1 MPFQVSP
8 GVNVSEIDLSTVVPA
23 VSTTEGVIVG
33 TFTQGQVEQT
43 TLITSEEDLVARY
56 GKPNS
61 NNFETFLTASNFLS
75 YGNKLY
81 VTRVTAAD
89 AVTASAS
96 GNTSILIETRT
107 EAEALSGQGEFVA
120 QSAGAWGN
128 NLKISVCFDSADF
141 SEAITLSTGISPG
154 ATTVGCANTQLN
166 STVGGSNGTTNLTAG
181 DILRVGSST
190 IGFQD
195 LTVVSTALDGDDAG
209 VITFAPAYRLS
220 DTSPTAAT
228 RKWAHYLNVDA
239 APGTSNS
246 HIVVVD
252 EDGGISGTANTILEV
267 YADVSRTDGD
277 LDDQGN
283 SIFYKDVINER
294 SNYIWTTAASLADGA
309 NYTSFTN
316 GSEGTNG
323 TESTIALSR
332 LARGID
338 LYQNAEEIDISLVL
352 AGKANTVI
360 ANYLIDNI
368 AEVRKDCVVFIS
380 PERDDVVEQALG
392 AELDQV
398 LAFEAALTQ
407 SSYAVVDSG
416 YKYQYDKYNDKF
428 RYVPLNGDIAGLC
441 VRTDDTRDPWYSPA
455 GYNRGIIKNVV
466 KLAYNPKKGERD
478 QLYKAGVNPVITQS
492 GQGTLL
498 FGDKTLL
505 AKPSAFDRIN
515 VRRLFIVLEK
525 AIATAAKYSL
535 FEFNDEFTRAQFRNL
550 VEPFLRDVQGRRGIF
565 DFRVVCDT
573 SNNTS
578 EVIDRNEFIGDIY
591 VKPARSINFI
601 QLNFVAVR
609 TGVEFEEIV
618 GKF

>member
-43 TLITSEEDLVARY
+43 TLITSEEDLVARF

-96 GNTSILIETRT
+96 GNTTILIETRT

-120 QSAGAWGN
+120 QSAGTWGN

-141 SEAITLSTGISPG
+141 SEAITLSDGISTG
-154 ATTVGCANTQLN
+154 ATTVQAANNQL
-166 STVGGSNGTTNLTAG
+166 SGTNLAAG
-181 DILRVGSST
+181 DILRVGNTS

-195 LTVVSTALDGDDAG
+195 LTVTAAAVESGNTDYVKID
-209 VITFAPAYRLS
+209 FSPSYRLS
-220 DTSPTAAT
+220 DTSPVAAT

-309 NYTSFTN
+309 NYTSFSN

-368 AEVRKDCVVFIS
+368 AESRKDCVVFIS
-380 PERDDVVEQALG
+380 PERSDVVEQALG

-565 DFRVVCDT
+565 DFSVVCDT

>member
-8 GVNVSEIDLSTVVPA
+8 GVNVTEIDLSTVVPA

-43 TLITSEEDLVARY
+43 TLITSEEDLVDRF

-61 NNFETFLTASNFLS
+61 NNFETFFTASNFLS

-96 GNTSILIETRT
+96 GNTTILIETRT

-120 QSAGAWGN
+120 QSPGTWGN

-141 SEAITLSTGISPG
+141 SEAITLTTGISTG
-154 ATTVGCANTQLN
+154 ATTVQCANSFLT
-166 STVGGSNGTTNLTAG
+166 STNLAAG
-181 DILRVGSST
+181 DILRVGNSS

-195 LTVVSTALDGDDAG
+195 LTVSSAAVESGNTNYAL
-209 VITFAPAYRLS
+209 ITFAPAYRLS

-239 APGTSNS
+239 APGSANS

-267 YADVSRTDGD
+267 FADVSRTDGD

-294 SNYIWTTAASLADGA
+294 SNYIWATAASLADGA

-368 AEVRKDCVVFIS
+368 AEVRKDCVVFVS
-380 PERDDVVEQALG
+380 PERSDVVEQALG
-392 AELDQV
+392 AEVDQV
-398 LAFEAALTQ
+398 LSFESGLTQ

-428 RYVPLNGDIAGLC
+428 RYIPLNGDIAGLC

-478 QLYKAGVNPVITQS
+478 QLYKAGVNPVITQA

-573 SNNTS
+573 SNNTGD
-578 EVIDRNEFIGDIY
+578 VIDRNEFVGDIY
-591 VKPARSINFI
+591 VKPAKSINFI

>member
-8 GVNVSEIDLSTVVPA
+8 GVNVTEIDLSTVVPA

-33 TFTQGQVEQT
+33 VFSQGAVEQT
-43 TLITSEEDLVARY
+43 TLVTSEEDLVARF
-56 GKPNS
+56 GRPNA
-61 NNFETFLTASNFLS
+61 NNYETFFTAANFLS

-96 GNTSILIETRT
+96 GNNSLLIETRT

-120 QSAGAWGN
+120 QSPGTWGN
-128 NLKISVCFDSADF
+128 NLKISVCYDNEDF
-141 SEAITLSTGISPG
+141 SETITLTTGISIG
-154 ATTVGCANTQLN
+154 DTTVQCANSFLT
-166 STVGGSNGTTNLTAG
+166 STNLAAG
-181 DILRVGSST
+181 DVLRVGTQT
-190 IGFQD
+190 IGYQD
-195 LTVVSTALDGDDAG
+195 LTVTSAEIESGNTDYAL
-209 VITFAPAYRLS
+209 ITFSPAYRLS
-220 DTSPTAAT
+220 DTSSTTAQ

-239 APGTSNS
+239 APATGNA
-246 HIVVVD
+246 HIVVID
-252 EDGGISGTANTILEV
+252 EDGGISGTANTVLEV
-267 YADVSRTDGD
+267 FSDVSRTDGVTN
-277 LDDQGN
+277 DQGA
-283 SIFYKDVINER
+283 SVYYKDVINER
-294 SNYIWTTAASLADGA
+294 SNYIWATAASLGDGV

-316 GSEGTNG
+316 GAEGTNA

-352 AGKANTVI
+352 AGKANTVV

-368 AEVRKDCVVFIS
+368 AETRKDCVVFVS
-380 PERDDVVEQALG
+380 PERSDVVEQSLG
-392 AELDQV
+392 TEIDQV
-398 LAFEAALTQ
+398 LAFENGLTQ
-407 SSYAVVDSG
+407 SSYAVMDSG

-441 VRTDDTRDPWYSPA
+441 VRTDDTRDPWWSPA

-478 QLYKAGVNPVITQS
+478 ILYKAGINPVITQS

-505 AKPSAFDRIN
+505 ARPSAFDRIN

-525 AIATAAKYSL
+525 AISTAAKYSL

-550 VEPFLRDVQGRRGIF
+550 VEPFLRDVQGRRGIY

-573 SNNTS
+573 SNNTG
-578 EVIDRNEFIGDIY
+578 EVIDRNEFVGDIY
-591 VKPARSINFI
+591 IKPAKSINFI

>member
-43 TLITSEEDLVARY
+43 TLITSEEDLVARF

-96 GNTSILIETRT
+96 GNTTILIETRT
-107 EAEALSGQGEFVA
+107 ESEALSGQGEFVA
-120 QSAGAWGN
+120 QSAGTWGN

-141 SEAITLSTGISPG
+141 SEAITLSDGISTG
-154 ATTVGCANTQLN
+154 ATTVQAANNQL
-166 STVGGSNGTTNLTAG
+166 SGTNLAAG
-181 DILRVGSST
+181 DILRVGNTS

-195 LTVVSTALDGDDAG
+195 LTVTAAAVESGNTDYVKID
-209 VITFAPAYRLS
+209 FSPSYRLS
-220 DTSPTAAT
+220 DTSPVAAT

-368 AEVRKDCVVFIS
+368 AEVRKDCVVFVS
-380 PERDDVVEQALG
+380 PERSDVVEQALG

-505 AKPSAFDRIN
+505 DKPSAFDRIN

-565 DFRVVCDT
+565 DFSVVCDT
-573 SNNTS
+573 TNNTS
-578 EVIDRNEFIGDIY
+578 GVIDRNEFVGDIY

>member
-8 GVNVSEIDLSTVVPA
+8 GVNVTEIDLSTVVPA

-43 TLITSEEDLVARY
+43 TLITSEEDLVARF

-61 NNFETFLTASNFLS
+61 NNYETFFTASNFLS

-89 AVTASAS
+89 AVTASSS
-96 GNTSILIETRT
+96 GNTTILIETRT
-107 EAEALSGQGEFVA
+107 ESEALSGQGEFVA
-120 QSAGAWGN
+120 QSAGTWGN

-141 SEAITLSTGISPG
+141 SENITLTTGISTG
-154 ATTVGCANTQLN
+154 ANTVQAAN
-166 STVGGSNGTTNLTAG
+166 SFLTSTNLAAG
-181 DILRVGSST
+181 DILRVGNTS

-195 LTVVSTALDGDDAG
+195 LTVTAAAVESGNTDYVKID
-209 VITFAPAYRLS
+209 FSPSYRLS
-220 DTSPTAAT
+220 DTSPVAAT

-323 TESTIALSR
+323 TESTISLSR
-332 LARGID
+332 LARGLD

-360 ANYLIDNI
+360 ANYIIDNI
-368 AEVRKDCVVFIS
+368 AEDRKDCVVFIS
-380 PERDDVVEQALG
+380 PERGDVVEQALG

-398 LAFEAALTQ
+398 LGFEAALTQ

-478 QLYKAGVNPVITQS
+478 QLYKAGINPVITQA

-505 AKPSAFDRIN
+505 DRPSAFDRIN

-573 SNNTS
+573 SNNTGD
-578 EVIDRNEFIGDIY
+578 VIDRNEFIGDIY

>member
-8 GVNVSEIDLSTVVPA
+8 GVNVTEIDLSTVVPA

-43 TLITSEEDLVARY
+43 TLITSEEDLVARF

-61 NNFETFLTASNFLS
+61 NNFETFFTASNFLS

-96 GNTSILIETRT
+96 GNTTILIETRT
-107 EAEALSGQGEFVA
+107 EAEALSGQGEFIA
-120 QSAGAWGN
+120 QSAGTWGN

-141 SEAITLSTGISPG
+141 SEAITLTTGISTG
-154 ATTVGCANTQLN
+154 ATTIQCANSFLT
-166 STVGGSNGTTNLTAG
+166 STNLAAG
-181 DILRVGSST
+181 DILRVGNSS

-195 LTVVSTALDGDDAG
+195 LSVSSAVVESGNTDYAL
-209 VITFAPAYRLS
+209 ITFAPAYRLS

-239 APGTSNS
+239 APGSANS

-294 SNYIWTTAASLADGA
+294 SNYIWTTAASLTDGA
-309 NYTSFTN
+309 NYISFTN

-360 ANYLIDNI
+360 ANYIIDNI
-368 AEVRKDCVVFIS
+368 AEDRKDCVVFIS
-380 PERDDVVEQALG
+380 PERGDVVEQALG

-398 LAFEAALTQ
+398 LAFETALTQ

-478 QLYKAGVNPVITQS
+478 QLYKAGVNPVITQA

-573 SNNTS
+573 SNNTG

>member
-43 TLITSEEDLVARY
+43 TLITSEEDLVARF

-61 NNFETFLTASNFLS
+61 NNYETFLTASNFLS

-96 GNTSILIETRT
+96 GNTTILIETRT
-107 EAEALSGQGEFVA
+107 ESEALSGQGEFVA
-120 QSAGAWGN
+120 QSAGTWGN
-128 NLKISVCFDSADF
+128 NLEISVCFDAADF
-141 SEAITLSTGISPG
+141 SEAITLTTGITTG
-154 ATTVGCANTQLN
+154 ATTVQAANSFLT
-166 STVGGSNGTTNLTAG
+166 STNLAAG

-195 LTVVSTALDGDDAG
+195 LTVSSADVESGNTDYAL
-209 VITFAPAYRLS
+209 ITFAPAYRLS
-220 DTSPTAAT
+220 DTSPTTAT
-228 RKWAHYLNVDA
+228 RKWAHYLNVDG
-239 APGTSNS
+239 APSGSNA

-252 EDGGISGTANTILEV
+252 EDGGITGTANTILEV
-267 YADVSRTDGD
+267 YSDVSRTDGT
-277 LDDQGN
+277 LDDQGS

-294 SNYIWTTAASLADGA
+294 SNYIWTTAAGLADGA
-309 NYTSFTN
+309 NYTSFSN

-380 PERDDVVEQALG
+380 PESSDVVEQALG

-478 QLYKAGVNPVITQS
+478 QLYKAGVNPVITQA

-550 VEPFLRDVQGRRGIF
+550 VEPFLRDVQGRRGIY

-573 SNNTS
+573 TNNTS
-578 EVIDRNEFIGDIY
+578 GVIDRNEFIGDIY
-591 VKPARSINFI
+591 IKPAKSINFI

>member
-8 GVNVSEIDLSTVVPA
+8 GVNVTEIDLSTVVPA

-33 TFTQGQVEQT
+33 VFSQGAVEQT
-43 TLITSEEDLVARY
+43 TLVTSEEDLVARF
-56 GKPNS
+56 GRPNA
-61 NNFETFLTASNFLS
+61 NNYETFFTAANFLS

-96 GNTSILIETRT
+96 GNTSLLIETRT

-120 QSAGAWGN
+120 QSPGTWGN
-128 NLKISVCFDSADF
+128 NLEISICYDSADF
-141 SEAITLSTGISPG
+141 SEAITLTTGISIG
-154 ATTVGCANTQLN
+154 ETSVQCANSFLT
-166 STVGGSNGTTNLTAG
+166 STNLAAG
-181 DILRVGSST
+181 DILRVGNSS

-195 LTVVSTALDGDDAG
+195 LTVTAADTESGNTDYAL
-209 VITFAPAYRLS
+209 ITFAPAYRLS
-220 DTSPTAAT
+220 QTSPTSAN
-228 RKWAHYLNVDA
+228 RYWAHYLNVDG
-239 APGTSNS
+239 APATGNA

-267 YADVSRTDGD
+267 FSNVSRTDGVTN
-277 LDDQGN
+277 DQGT
-283 SIFYKDVINER
+283 SVYYKDVINER
-294 SNYIWTTAASLADGA
+294 SNYIWATAASLGDGV

-316 GSEGTNG
+316 GAEGTNA

-352 AGKANTVI
+352 AGKANTVV

-368 AEVRKDCVVFIS
+368 AETRKDCVVFVS
-380 PERDDVVEQALG
+380 PERSDVVEQSLG

-398 LAFEAALTQ
+398 LAFENGLTQ
-407 SSYAVVDSG
+407 SSYAVMDSG

-441 VRTDDTRDPWYSPA
+441 VRTDDTRDPWWSPA

-505 AKPSAFDRIN
+505 ARPSAFDRIN

-525 AIATAAKYSL
+525 AISTAAKYSL

-550 VEPFLRDVQGRRGIF
+550 VEPFLRDVQGRRGIY

-573 SNNTS
+573 SNNTG
-578 EVIDRNEFIGDIY
+578 EVIDRNEFVGDIY
-591 VKPARSINFI
+591 IKPAKSINFI

>member
-8 GVNVSEIDLSTVVPA
+8 GVNVTEIDLSTVVPA

-43 TLITSEEDLVARY
+43 TLITSEEDLVARF

-61 NNFETFLTASNFLS
+61 NNYETFFTASNFLS

-96 GNTSILIETRT
+96 GNTTILIETRT
-107 EAEALSGQGEFVA
+107 ESEALSGQGEFVA
-120 QSAGAWGN
+120 QSAGTWGN

-141 SEAITLSTGISPG
+141 SEAITLTTGISTG
-154 ATTVGCANTQLN
+154 ATTVQAANSFLT
-166 STVGGSNGTTNLTAG
+166 STNLAAG
-181 DILRVGSST
+181 DILRVGNSS

-195 LTVVSTALDGDDAG
+195 LSVSSAVVESGNTDYAL
-209 VITFAPAYRLS
+209 ITFAPAYRLS

-239 APGTSNS
+239 APGSANS

-309 NYTSFTN
+309 NYTSFSN

-360 ANYLIDNI
+360 ANYIIDNI
-368 AEVRKDCVVFIS
+368 AEVRKDCVVFLS
-380 PERDDVVEQALG
+380 PERGDVVEQALG
-392 AELDQV
+392 AELEQITDGTTASFV
-398 LAFEAALTQ
+398 GNIRR
-407 SSYAVVDSG
+407 SSYAVMDSG

-478 QLYKAGVNPVITQS
+478 ILYKAGVNPVITQA

-573 SNNTS
+573 SNNTG
-578 EVIDRNEFIGDIY
+578 EVIDRNEFVGDIY

>member
-23 VSTTEGVIVG
+23 VSTTEGVLVG

-43 TLITSEEDLVARY
+43 TLITSEEDLVARF

-61 NNFETFLTASNFLS
+61 NNYETFFTASNFLS

-96 GNTSILIETRT
+96 GNTTILIETRT
-107 EAEALSGQGEFVA
+107 EAEALSGQGEFIA
-120 QSAGAWGN
+120 QSAGTWGN

-141 SEAITLSTGISPG
+141 SEAITLTTGISTG
-154 ATTVGCANTQLN
+154 ATTIQVANNQL
-166 STVGGSNGTTNLTAG
+166 SGTNLAAG
-181 DILRVGSST
+181 DILRVGNSS

-195 LTVVSTALDGDDAG
+195 LSVSSAVVESGNTDYAL
-209 VITFAPAYRLS
+209 ITFAPAYRLS

-239 APGTSNS
+239 APGSANS

-294 SNYIWTTAASLADGA
+294 SNYIWTTAASLTDGA
-309 NYTSFTN
+309 NYTSFSN

-368 AEVRKDCVVFIS
+368 AEDRKDCVVFIS
-380 PERDDVVEQALG
+380 PERGDVVEQALG

-478 QLYKAGVNPVITQS
+478 QLYKAGVNPVITQA

-565 DFRVVCDT
+565 DFSVVCDT

>member
-8 GVNVSEIDLSTVVPA
+8 GVNVTEIDLSTVVPA

-43 TLITSEEDLVARY
+43 TLITSEEDLVDRF

-61 NNFETFLTASNFLS
+61 NNFETFFTASNFLS

-96 GNTSILIETRT
+96 GNTTILIETRT

-120 QSAGAWGN
+120 QSPGTWGN

-141 SEAITLSTGISPG
+141 SEAITLTTGISTG
-154 ATTVGCANTQLN
+154 ATTVQCANSFLT
-166 STVGGSNGTTNLTAG
+166 STNLAAG
-181 DILRVGSST
+181 DILRVGNSS

-195 LTVVSTALDGDDAG
+195 LTVSSAAVESGNTNYAL
-209 VITFAPAYRLS
+209 ITFAPAYRLS

-239 APGTSNS
+239 APGSANS

-267 YADVSRTDGD
+267 FADVSRTDGD

-294 SNYIWTTAASLADGA
+294 SNYIWATAASLADGA

-368 AEVRKDCVVFIS
+368 AEVRKDCVVFVS
-380 PERDDVVEQALG
+380 PERSDVVEQALG
-392 AELDQV
+392 AEVDQV
-398 LAFEAALTQ
+398 LSFESGLTQ

-478 QLYKAGVNPVITQS
+478 QLYKAGVNPVITQA

-573 SNNTS
+573 SNNTGD
-578 EVIDRNEFIGDIY
+578 VIDRNEFVGDIY
-591 VKPARSINFI
+591 VKPAKSINFI

>member
-43 TLITSEEDLVARY
+43 TLITSEEDLVARF

-61 NNFETFLTASNFLS
+61 NNYETFFTASNFLS

-96 GNTSILIETRT
+96 GNTTILIETRT
-107 EAEALSGQGEFVA
+107 EAEALSGQGEFIA
-120 QSAGAWGN
+120 QSAGTWGN

-141 SEAITLSTGISPG
+141 SEAITLTTGISTG
-154 ATTVGCANTQLN
+154 ATTIQVANNQL
-166 STVGGSNGTTNLTAG
+166 SGTNLAAG
-181 DILRVGSST
+181 DILRVGNSS

-195 LTVVSTALDGDDAG
+195 LSVSSAVVESGNTDYAL
-209 VITFAPAYRLS
+209 ITFAPAYRLS

-239 APGTSNS
+239 APGSANS

-294 SNYIWTTAASLADGA
+294 SNYIWTTAASLTDGA
-309 NYTSFTN
+309 NYTSFSN

-368 AEVRKDCVVFIS
+368 AEDRKDCVVFIS
-380 PERDDVVEQALG
+380 PERGDVVEQALG

-478 QLYKAGVNPVITQS
+478 QLYKAGVNPVITQA

-565 DFRVVCDT
+565 DFSVVCDT

>member
-8 GVNVSEIDLSTVVPA
+8 GVNVTEIDLSTVVPA

-43 TLITSEEDLVARY
+43 TLITSEEDLVARF

-61 NNFETFLTASNFLS
+61 NNYETFFTASNFLS

-89 AVTASAS
+89 AVTASSS
-96 GNTSILIETRT
+96 GNTTILIETRT
-107 EAEALSGQGEFVA
+107 ESEALSGQGEFVA
-120 QSAGAWGN
+120 QSAGTWGN

-141 SEAITLSTGISPG
+141 SEDITLTTGISTG
-154 ATTVGCANTQLN
+154 ANTVQAAN
-166 STVGGSNGTTNLTAG
+166 SFLTSTNLAAG
-181 DILRVGSST
+181 DILRVGNTS

-195 LTVVSTALDGDDAG
+195 LTVTAAAVESGNTDYVKID
-209 VITFAPAYRLS
+209 FSPSYRLS
-220 DTSPTAAT
+220 DTSPVAAT

-239 APGTSNS
+239 APGSSNS

-323 TESTIALSR
+323 TESTISLSR
-332 LARGID
+332 LARGLD

-360 ANYLIDNI
+360 ANYIIDNI
-368 AEVRKDCVVFIS
+368 AEDRKDCVVFIS
-380 PERDDVVEQALG
+380 PERGDVVEQALG

-398 LAFEAALTQ
+398 LGFEAALTQ

-478 QLYKAGVNPVITQS
+478 QLYKAGINPVITQA

-505 AKPSAFDRIN
+505 DRPSAFDRIN

-573 SNNTS
+573 SNNTGD
-578 EVIDRNEFIGDIY
+578 VIDRNEFIGDIY